1 MVGWVAP
8 SVHVADSYRS
18 GGGQGAARTLPE
30 RLVCVCMGAVGII
43 WGRMFADGCVKGS
56 RTGLRDSYYVTKET
70 LSLMVFK
77 F

>member
-1 MVGWVAP
+1 MLPTAT
-8 SVHVADSYRS
+8 
-18 GGGQGAARTLPE
+18 GQVEDKEVQEHCLNA
-30 RLVCVCMGAVGII
+30 VCVCMGAVGII
-43 WGRMFADGCVKGS
+43 WGRMFTGGCVKGS